1 MDGEMRAIVE
11 NLQAQQNRLDK
22 RLDSF
27 DTLAKELNSTMSKL
41 TLAVEKMASRQD
53 RTEEK
58 VEEISQAV
66 REMKEKP
73 VKRLDGA
80 FTAFLSA
87 LIGALV
93 AAFFALMKM
102 PK

>member
-1 MDGEMRAIVE
+1 MRAIVE

-27 DTLAKELNSTMSKL
+27 DALAKELNSTMSKL
-41 TLAVEKMASRQD
+41 TLAVEKLASRQD

-58 VEEISQAV
+58 VEEINQAV
-66 REMKEKP
+66 RELKEKP